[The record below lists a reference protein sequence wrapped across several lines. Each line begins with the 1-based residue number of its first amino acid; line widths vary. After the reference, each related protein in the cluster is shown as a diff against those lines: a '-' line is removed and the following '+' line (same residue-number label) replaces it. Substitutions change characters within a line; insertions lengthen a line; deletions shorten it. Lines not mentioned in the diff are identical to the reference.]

1 MEPLDRD
8 DVRRS
13 RLVARVLRHRPGSVG
28 IVLDP
33 QGWTDVTGLL
43 EALAAHGHPV
53 SRTDLERVVRHN
65 DKQRFEWDTASDRIR
80 ARQGHSVEVDLGLSP
95 TDPPDRLYHGT
106 PRRSVE
112 RILATGLE
120 PRGRHHVH
128 LSADA
133 ETARRVGAR
142 RGEPVILA
150 VDAAAMA
157 REGLLF
163 WRTTNGVWLT
173 ETVPP
178 RFLSG
183 SIGG

>member
-1 MEPLDRD
+1 MQPLDRE

-13 RLVARVLRHRPGSVG
+13 RLVSRVLRHRPESVG

-33 QGWTDVTGLL
+33 HGWTDVTGLL
-43 EALAAHGHPV
+43 EALAAHGHRIT
-53 SRTDLERVVRHN
+53 RTDLERVVRRN

-95 TDPPDRLYHGT
+95 TAPPDRLYHGT
-106 PRRSVE
+106 PRRNVE
-112 RILATGLE
+112 PILSTGLE

-128 LSADA
+128 LSEDAD
-133 ETARRVGAR
+133 TARRVGAR
-142 RGEPVILA
+142 RGEPVVLV

-157 REGLLF
+157 SEGLHF
-163 WRTTNGVWLT
+163 WRTGNGVWLT

-178 RFLSG
+178 WFLSRLP
-183 SIGG
+183 